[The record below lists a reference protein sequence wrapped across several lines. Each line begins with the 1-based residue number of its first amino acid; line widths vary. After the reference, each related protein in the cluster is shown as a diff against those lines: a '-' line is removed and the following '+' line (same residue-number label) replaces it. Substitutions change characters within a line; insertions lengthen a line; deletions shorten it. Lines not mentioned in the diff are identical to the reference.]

1 MQSIYVKTYFP
12 KQRSVALTVAVGMVL
27 TLVYLLS
34 NSTQASGATVSA
46 SGGSCTQTVGSA
58 GSTTVTVVNGKCV
71 ITFASAGSNTWTVPT
86 GVSSVRTL
94 VVGGGGGAGGGGC
107 NWMYGRGGGGGDVVD
122 SGSTS
127 VAVTAGTTLSIRVG
141 AGGAAAISRTVGGVI
156 NSCADGLP
164 YSVGSTGGQGG
175 SSQFGTS
182 SAVIGGYS
190 SPAGTSAGGASG
202 NGNIGSGSAGAG
214 NTLNSWTGGGG
225 GGAGGPGTHSGSG
238 SNWACGGGLI
248 ASGGPGK
255 FSDIS
260 TGSLIG
266 HGGGAGAGACAGNG
280 SATSGGEFYS
290 GGYSGT
296 NYNGSYGGGALNAT
310 GGAGVVII
318 SYIPVAARLIG
329 NGGTIKTYSNVTS
342 LSPSICAGGMRGMAT
357 DGTYVYFRTL
367 NSASNIC
374 IASLSSGS
382 FVRAQAV
389 TPGVSAGSLNNIPR
403 DQMALTY
410 SSGCLFIRNSI
421 SASSTVNCID
431 TTTWVM
437 SSPITPSVAIP
448 QGGYWLEGNLMDF
461 PDGRVGAVAAPT
473 STASSGGAASGAN
486 VCPTGSYCKILRT
499 YTVTRSGGTASL
511 THSEDFTLAD
521 TQAGWPNDDHGMA
534 TDGTYLYQMMYNN
547 GYKVWALNS
556 GTPSLIVFNG
566 AGTGTCTAPTGI
578 SGSMC
583 NINKPISE
591 TSADN
596 FGVNGVENAT
606 YLSRS
611 HSTNQY
617 IMGVVSANKFWVSDA
632 VAPPSGPGSAISA
645 GAPTIGVATA
655 TGGTTATV
663 AFTAPASDGGATI
676 TSYTATSSPAG
687 GTGTLSQA
695 GSGTISVTGLTIGVA
710 YTFTVTAT
718 NSVGTSVA
726 SAASNSVTNSYVSTI
741 TVPETTYVSAS
752 ATTNITGL
760 SVGGLAAGS
769 TYQVAL
775 SLSPIPTGAS
785 LKLPTTTGLSASYG
799 FTAGSNTFNSF
810 TVITFSGLLANV
822 NTALAAL
829 QYVSGA
835 TTGSPIVQVV
845 VSSLDTSYALNG
857 YNGHFYLSNT
867 TLGLANAT
875 YTNARA
881 TAKLQSYRGL
891 TGYLTTITSAG
902 ENSFISNNIANASN
916 IIFGA
921 TDELVEGVWKWDTSG
936 GSPEAGTQFWQ
947 GAANGYAVGS
957 SYSAWSSGYEPNDSG
972 GEDYPVT
979 NWGGNLGVWNDCSNT
994 ICGAGTAKYVIEFGT
1009 SATDGGFV
1017 NSSSNLAS
1025 SSFSLFYATSGQLPT
1040 VLTVDP
1046 QSSSRYLPTTLNT
1059 VGPTNLLL
1067 CLNESDVSG
1076 NNLASPT
1083 INFDVAANGAPATTA
1098 GTGTSTIVGDRTTAT
1113 YIYGVTANVI
1123 STLNSVLGTQ
1133 IYLSSGAFSATKY
1146 IKIRAISIAS
1156 SSDIGSKTCASTVYT
1171 SQNIEI
1177 RPLVLERTMK
1187 KGTITLKQ

>member
-1 MQSIYVKTYFP
+1 MQNIYVKTYFP
-12 KQRSVALTVAVGMVL
+12 KQRSVALTVAVGLVL

-34 NSTQASGATVSA
+34 DSTEASGATVSA

-58 GSTTVTVVNGKCV
+58 GSTTVAVVNGKCV
-71 ITFASAGSNTWTVPT
+71 ITFASAGSNTWTVPA

-127 VAVTAGTTLSIRVG
+127 VAVTAGATLSIRVG
-141 AGGAAAISRTVGGVI
+141 AGGVAAVSRTVGGVI

-175 SSQFGTS
+175 SSQFGTAT
-182 SAVIGGYS
+182 AVIGGYS
-190 SPAGTSAGGASG
+190 SPATTSAGGTSG
-202 NGNIGSGSAGAG
+202 NGNIGSGSAGAA
-214 NTLNSWTGGGG
+214 NTLNSWSGGGG
-225 GGAGGPGTHSGSG
+225 GGAGGVGTNSGSG
-238 SNWACGGGLI
+238 SNWACGGGLFGN
-248 ASGGPGK
+248 GGPGK

-266 HGGGAGAGACAGNG
+266 HGGGGAGAGCSGNG
-280 SATSGGEFYS
+280 SATSGGDFYS
-290 GGYSGT
+290 AGWSGT
-296 NYNGSYGGGALNAT
+296 NYSGSYGGGGASTT

-318 SYIPVAARLIG
+318 SYIPVAA
-329 NGGTIKTYSNVTS
+329 
-342 LSPSICAGGMRGMAT
+342 
-357 DGTYVYFRTL
+357 
-367 NSASNIC
+367 
-374 IASLSSGS
+374 
-382 FVRAQAV
+382 
-389 TPGVSAGSLNNIPR
+389 
-403 DQMALTY
+403 
-410 SSGCLFIRNSI
+410 
-421 SASSTVNCID
+421 
-431 TTTWVM
+431 
-437 SSPITPSVAIP
+437 
-448 QGGYWLEGNLMDF
+448 
-461 PDGRVGAVAAPT
+461 
-473 STASSGGAASGAN
+473 
-486 VCPTGSYCKILRT
+486 
-499 YTVTRSGGTASL
+499 
-511 THSEDFTLAD
+511 
-521 TQAGWPNDDHGMA
+521 
-534 TDGTYLYQMMYNN
+534 
-547 GYKVWALNS
+547 
-556 GTPSLIVFNG
+556 
-566 AGTGTCTAPTGI
+566 
-578 SGSMC
+578 
-583 NINKPISE
+583 
-591 TSADN
+591 
-596 FGVNGVENAT
+596 
-606 YLSRS
+606 
-611 HSTNQY
+611 
-617 IMGVVSANKFWVSDA
+617 
-632 VAPPSGPGSAISA
+632 A
-645 GAPTIGVATA
+645 GAPTIGLATA
-655 TGGTTATV
+655 TGGATATV
-663 AFTAPASDGGATI
+663 AYTAPASDGGATI

-687 GTGTLSQA
+687 GSGTLSQA
-695 GSGTISVTGLTIGVA
+695 GSGTISVTGLTTGVA

-726 SAASNSVTNSYVSTI
+726 SLASNSVTNSYVSTI

-775 SLSPIPTGAS
+775 ALSPIPTGAS
-785 LKLPTTTGLSASYG
+785 LKLTTTTGLTASTG
-799 FTAGSNTFNSF
+799 FTSGSNTFSSF
-810 TVITFSGLLANV
+810 TTITFSGLLSNI
-822 NTALAAL
+822 NNALATL

-835 TTGSPIVQVV
+835 TTGSPVVQVT
-845 VSSLDTSYALNG
+845 VSSLDTNYALNG
-857 YNGHFYLSNT
+857 YNGHFYVSNT

-875 YTNARA
+875 YLNART

-902 ENSFISNNIANASN
+902 ENSFISNNIASALN

-921 TDELVEGVWKWDTSG
+921 TDELVEGVWRWDTSG

-947 GAANGYAVGS
+947 GAANGSAVGS
-957 SYSAWSSGYEPNDSG
+957 SYSAWSSGVEPNDYG

-979 NWGGNLGVWNDCSNT
+979 NWGGNLGIWNDCNNT

-1009 SATDGGFV
+1009 SASDGGFV

-1025 SSFSLFYATSGQLPT
+1025 STFSLFYATSGQLPT

-1098 GTGTSTIVGDRTTAT
+1098 GTGTSTISGDRTTAT

>member
-1 MQSIYVKTYFP
+1 MQNIYVKTYFP
-12 KQRSVALTVAVGMVL
+12 KQRSVALTVAVGLVL

-34 NSTQASGATVSA
+34 GSTQASGATVSA

-71 ITFASAGSNTWTVPT
+71 ITFASAGLNTWTVPA
-86 GVSSVRTL
+86 GVGAVRTL
-94 VVGGGGGAGGGGC
+94 VVGGGGGGGGGGC
-107 NWMYGRGGGGGDVVD
+107 NWMYARAGGGGDVVD

-127 VAVTAGTTLSIRVG
+127 VAVTAGATLSIRVG
-141 AGGAAAISRTVGGVI
+141 AGGAAAIDRTG
-156 NSCADGLP
+156 CAEGLP
-164 YSVGSTGGQGG
+164 FSVGSTGGQGG
-175 SSQFGTS
+175 SSQFGTAT
-182 SAVIGGYS
+182 AVIGGYS
-190 SPAGTSAGGASG
+190 SPATTSAGGTSG
-202 NGNIGSGSAGAG
+202 NGNIGSGSEGAA
-214 NTLNSWTGGGG
+214 NTLNLWSGGGG
-225 GGAGGPGTHSGSG
+225 GGAGGPGTYSGSG

-248 ASGGPGK
+248 GNGGPGK

-266 HGGGAGAGACAGNG
+266 HGGGGGSTGCSGNG
-280 SATSGGEFYS
+280 SATSGGDFYS
-290 GGYSGT
+290 AGSWSGT
-296 NYNGSYGGGALNAT
+296 NYNGSYGGGGTNTT

-329 NGGTIKTYSNVTS
+329 NGGTMRTYTGTGVCT
-342 LSPSICAGGMRGMAT
+342 GGMRGVT
-357 DGTYVYFRTL
+357 SDGTYVYFRTPS
-367 NSASNIC
+367 SASNIC
-374 IASLSSGS
+374 VASLSSGS
-382 FVRAQAV
+382 FVRVQA
-389 TPGVSAGSLNNIPR
+389 VSAGSLSSVPNEQN
-403 DQMALTY
+403 ALTY
-410 SSGCLFIRNSI
+410 SSGCIFVRNSI
-421 SASSTVNCID
+421 SAASTVNCID
-431 TTTWVM
+431 TTTWAM
-437 SSPITPSVAIP
+437 SSPITPTGGTIP
-448 QGGYWLEGNLMDF
+448 AGGFWLSGNLMNF
-461 PDGRVGAVAAPT
+461 PDGRVGAVAGPT
-473 STASSGGAASGAN
+473 STVSSGGAASGAN

-499 YTVTRSGGTASL
+499 YTVTRSSGTATL
-511 THSEDFTLAD
+511 TFSEDFTLVD
-521 TQAGWPNDDHGMA
+521 PESGWPSDDHGMA
-534 TDGTYLYQMMYNN
+534 TDGTYLYQIMHNN

-556 GTPSLIVFNG
+556 GTPSPIIFNG
-566 AGTGTCTAPTGI
+566 AGSGACTAPTGI

-583 NINKPISE
+583 EIYKPISA
-591 TSADN
+591 TASDN
-596 FGVNGVENAT
+596 FGASNANNAT
-606 YLSRS
+606 FFGRS

-617 IMGVVSANKFWVSDA
+617 IIGAYSANKFWVSDA
-632 VAPPSGPGSAISA
+632 VAPPTGPGSPVSA

-726 SAASNSVTNSYVSTI
+726 SAASNSVTNYVSTI

-752 ATTNITGL
+752 ATNSITGL

-785 LKLPTTTGLSASYG
+785 LKIATTTGLTASYG
-799 FTAGSNTFNSF
+799 FTSGSNTFSSF
-810 TVITFSGLLANV
+810 TVITFSGLLSNI
-822 NTALAAL
+822 NTALASL

-835 TTGSPIVQVV
+835 ATDSPIVQVV
-845 VSSLDTSYALNG
+845 VSSLDTNYALNG
-857 YNGHFYLSNT
+857 YNGHFYVSNT

-875 YTNARA
+875 YLNART

-921 TDELVEGVWKWDTSG
+921 TDELVEGVWRWDTSA

-947 GAANGYAVGS
+947 GAANGAAVGGQ
-957 SYSAWSSGYEPNDSG
+957 YSAWSSGVEPNDYG
-972 GEDYPVT
+972 GEDYAVT
-979 NWGGNLGVWNDCSNT
+979 NWGSLGIWSDCSNT
-994 ICGAGTAKYVIEFGT
+994 ICDAGTAAYVIEFGT
-1009 SATDGGFV
+1009 SASDGGFV

-1040 VLTVDP
+1040 VLAVDP
-1046 QSSSRYLPTTLNT
+1046 QSLTRYLPTTLNT

-1076 NNLASPT
+1076 NDLVSPI

-1098 GTGTSTIVGDRTTAT
+1098 GFGTSTIYGDRTTAT
-1113 YIYGVTANVI
+1113 YIYGVTADVI

-1133 IYLSSGAFSATKY
+1133 IYLSSGTFSATKY

-1156 SSDIGSKTCASTVYT
+1156 SSSIGAKTCASTVYT

-1177 RPLVLERTMK
+1177 RPLVLQRTMK
-1187 KGTITLKQ
+1187 KGTINLKQ

>member
-12 KQRSVALTVAVGMVL
+12 KQRSVALTVAVGLVL

-34 NSTQASGATVSA
+34 DSTEASGATVSA

-58 GSTTVTVVNGKCV
+58 GSTTVAVVNGKCV
-71 ITFASAGSNTWTVPT
+71 ITFASAGSNTWTVPA
-86 GVSSVRTL
+86 GVGAVRTL

-127 VAVTAGTTLSIRVG
+127 VAVTAGATLSIRVG
-141 AGGAAAISRTVGGVI
+141 AGGVAAVSRTVGGVI

-175 SSQFGTS
+175 SSQFGTAT
-182 SAVIGGYS
+182 AVIGGYS
-190 SPAGTSAGGASG
+190 SPAGTSAGGTSG

-214 NTLNSWTGGGG
+214 NTLYSWSGGGG
-225 GGAGGPGTHSGSG
+225 GGAGGPGTYSGSG
-238 SNWACGGGLI
+238 SNWACGGGLFGN
-248 ASGGPGK
+248 GGPGK

-266 HGGGAGAGACAGNG
+266 HGGGGAGAGCSGNG
-280 SATSGGEFYS
+280 SATGGGEFYS
-290 GGYSGT
+290 AGWSGT
-296 NYNGSYGGGALNAT
+296 NYSDSYGGGGTNTT

-329 NGGTIKTYSNVTS
+329 NGGTMKTYTGTGVCT
-342 LSPSICAGGMRGMAT
+342 GGMRGVT
-357 DGTYVYFRTL
+357 SDGTYVYFRTPY
-367 NSASNIC
+367 SASNIC
-374 IASLSSGS
+374 VASLSSGS
-382 FVRAQAV
+382 FVRVQA
-389 TPGVSAGSLNNIPR
+389 VSAGSLSSVPTDSN
-403 DQMALTY
+403 ALTY
-410 SSGCLFIRNSI
+410 SSGCIFVRNSI
-421 SASSTVNCID
+421 SAASTVNCID
-431 TTTWVM
+431 TTTWAM
-437 SSPITPSVAIP
+437 STPITPTGGSIP
-448 QGGYWLEGNLMDF
+448 AGGWWLSGNLMNF
-461 PDGRVGAVAAPT
+461 PDGRVGAVAGPT
-473 STASSGGAASGAN
+473 STVSSGGAASGAN

-499 YTVTRSGGTASL
+499 YTVTRSSGTATL
-511 THSEDFTLAD
+511 TFSEDFTLVD
-521 TQAGWPNDDHGMA
+521 PESGWPSDDHGMA
-534 TDGTYLYQMMYNN
+534 TDGTYLYQIMYNN
-547 GYKVWALNS
+547 GYKVWALKS
-556 GTPSLIVFNG
+556 GTPSPIIFNG
-566 AGTGTCTAPTGI
+566 AGSGACSAPTGI

-583 NINKPISE
+583 EIHKPISA
-591 TSADN
+591 TASDN
-596 FGVNGVENAT
+596 FGASNADNAT
-606 YLSRS
+606 FFGRS
-611 HSTNQY
+611 HWTNQY
-617 IMGVVSANKFWVSDA
+617 IIGAYSANKFWVSDA
-632 VAPPSGPGSAISA
+632 EAPPTGPGSPVSA
-645 GAPTIGVATA
+645 GAPTIGLATA
-655 TGGTTATV
+655 TGGATATV

-695 GSGTISVTGLTIGVA
+695 GSGTISVTGLTTGVA

-726 SAASNSVTNSYVSTI
+726 SAASNSVTNSYVATI

-775 SLSPIPTGAS
+775 ALSPIPTGAS
-785 LKLPTTTGLSASYG
+785 LKLTTTTGLTASTG
-799 FTAGSNTFNSF
+799 FTSGSNTFSSF
-810 TVITFSGLLANV
+810 TTITFSGLLSNI
-822 NTALAAL
+822 NNALATL

-835 TTGSPIVQVV
+835 TTGSPVVQVT
-845 VSSLDTSYALNG
+845 VSSLDTNYALNG
-857 YNGHFYLSNT
+857 YNGHFYVSSA
-867 TLGLANAT
+867 TLGLATAV
-875 YTNARA
+875 YTSART

-902 ENSFISNNIANASN
+902 ENSFISNNIASASN
-916 IIFGA
+916 IWFGA
-921 TDELVEGVWKWDTSG
+921 TDDLVEGVWKWDTSG

-947 GAANGYAVGS
+947 GAANGSAVGGEYS
-957 SYSAWSSGYEPNDSG
+957 SWAGGEPNDAS
-972 GEDYPVT
+972 GEDYAVT
-979 NWGGNLGVWNDCSNT
+979 NWSGSLGTWNDCPDNGCVASPP
-994 ICGAGTAKYVIEFGT
+994 GRAYVIEFGT
-1009 SATDGGFV
+1009 SASDGGFV

-1046 QSSSRYLPTTLNT
+1046 QSTSRYLPTTLNT

-1076 NNLASPT
+1076 VNLVSPT
-1083 INFDVAANGAPATTA
+1083 INFDIAANGAPATTA
-1098 GTGTSTIVGDRTTAT
+1098 GSGISTIFGDRTTAT
-1113 YIYGVTANVI
+1113 YIYGVTADVI

-1187 KGTITLKQ
+1187 KGTITLKG

>member
-1 MQSIYVKTYFP
+1 MQNIYVKTYFP
-12 KQRSVALTVAVGMVL
+12 KQRSVALTVAVGLVL

-34 NSTQASGATVSA
+34 DSTEASGATVSA

-58 GSTTVTVVNGKCV
+58 GSTTVAVVNGKCV
-71 ITFASAGSNTWTVPT
+71 ITFASAGSNTWTVPA

-127 VAVTAGTTLSIRVG
+127 VAVTAGATLSIRVG
-141 AGGAAAISRTVGGVI
+141 AGGVAAVSRTVGGVI

-175 SSQFGTS
+175 SSQFGTAT
-182 SAVIGGYS
+182 AVIGGYS
-190 SPAGTSAGGASG
+190 SPATTSAGGTSG
-202 NGNIGSGSAGAG
+202 NGNIGSGSAGAA
-214 NTLNSWTGGGG
+214 NTLNSWSGGGG
-225 GGAGGPGTHSGSG
+225 GGAGGVGTNSDSG
-238 SNWACGGGLI
+238 SNWACGGGLFGN
-248 ASGGPGK
+248 GGPGK

-266 HGGGAGAGACAGNG
+266 HGGGGAGAGCSGNG
-280 SATSGGEFYS
+280 SATSGGDFYS
-290 GGYSGT
+290 AGWSGT
-296 NYNGSYGGGALNAT
+296 NYSGSYGGGGASTT

-329 NGGTIKTYSNVTS
+329 NGGTMNTFTAVGISNGACT
-342 LSPSICAGGMRGMAT
+342 GGMRGVT
-357 DGTYVYFRTL
+357 SDGTYVYFRTPY
-367 NSASNIC
+367 SASNIC
-374 IASLSSGS
+374 IANLSTGA

-389 TPGVSAGSLNNIPR
+389 TGSALSSVPSEQN
-403 DQMALTY
+403 ALTY
-410 SSGCLFIRNSI
+410 SSGCIFVRNSI
-421 SASSTVNCID
+421 SAASTVHCID

-437 SSPITPSVAIP
+437 SSPITPTVAIP
-448 QGGYWLEGNLMDF
+448 AGGDWLSGNLMNF
-461 PDGRVGAVAAPT
+461 PDGRAGAVAAPT
-473 STASSGGAASGAN
+473 LTVSTGGAASGAN

-511 THSEDFTLAD
+511 THSEDFTLVD
-521 TQAGWPNDDHGMA
+521 PNSGWPNDDHGMA
-534 TDGTYLYQMMYNN
+534 TDGTYLYEIMSSN
-547 GYKVWALNS
+547 GYKVWALKS
-556 GTPSLIVFNG
+556 GTPSPIIFDG
-566 AGTGTCTAPTGI
+566 AGTGTCTAPTGV

-583 NINKPISE
+583 NINSPISAN
-591 TSADN
+591 SPDNFAAGNADN
-596 FGVNGVENAT
+596 PTFLG
-606 YLSRS
+606 RS

-617 IMGVVSANKFWVSDA
+617 IMGSYASSKFWVSDA
-632 VAPPSGPGSAISA
+632 VAPPQGPGSAISA
-645 GAPTIGVATA
+645 GAPTIGLATA
-655 TGGTTATV
+655 TGGATATV

-695 GSGTISVTGLTIGVA
+695 GSGTISVTGLTTGVA

-718 NSVGTSVA
+718 NSAGTSVA

-741 TVPETTYVSAS
+741 TVPEATYVSAS

-775 SLSPIPTGAS
+775 ALSPIPTGAS
-785 LKLPTTTGLSASYG
+785 LKLPTTTGLTASYG
-799 FTAGSNTFNSF
+799 FTSGSNTFSSF
-810 TVITFSGLLANV
+810 TTITFSGLLDNV
-822 NTALAAL
+822 NTALALL

-835 TTGSPIVQVV
+835 ATGSPVVQVT
-845 VSSLDTSYALNG
+845 VSSLDTNYALNG

-902 ENSFISNNIANASN
+902 ENTFISNNIANAEN

-947 GAANGYAVGS
+947 GAANGSAVGGQ
-957 SYSAWSSGYEPNDSG
+957 YSAWSSGNEPNDSG

-1067 CLNESDVSG
+1067 CLNESDASG

-1083 INFDVAANGAPATTA
+1083 INFDVAANGGSATTA
-1098 GTGTSTIVGDRTTAT
+1098 GSGTSTISGDRTTAT
-1113 YIYGVTANVI
+1113 YIYGTAANAI
-1123 STLNSVLGTQ
+1123 TTLNSVLGIQ
-1133 IYLSSGAFSATKY
+1133 IYLSSGTFSATKY
-1146 IKIRAISIAS
+1146 IKMRAISIAS
-1156 SSDIGSKTCASTVYT
+1156 SSSIGSKTCSSTVYT